1 VHSNRLRRAVG
12 LTAVAL
18 TAVGSLVLS
27 AFPATAAPAT
37 SHNGPTAPRGAVT
50 VQMTV
55 VRHGQAAGHRVRP
68 DGTGPVYSLNC
79 GTAQLI
85 VNGSN
90 ARYNLKLHSIL
101 GTITQGTVVYT
112 TDGFGNVPQPS
123 GINLG
128 STYSNNLG
136 TIAIPGIFISNA
148 YATGQI
154 YTSQGDVCFYT
165 VFAPW

>member
-1 VHSNRLRRAVG
+1 MRTSYRHRAM
-12 LTAVAL
+12 LAVAAAIA
-18 TAVGSLVLS
+18 AVTIITS
-27 AFPATAAPAT
+27 AGAANAAPAAST
-37 SHNGPTAPRGAVT
+37 PTASRIVT
-50 VQMTV
+50 VQMTGSL
-55 VRHGQAAGHRVRP
+55 RSQATGHLIRP

-101 GTITQGTVVYT
+101 GTITQGSVVYT
-112 TDGFGNVPQPS
+112 TDGIGNVPWPR

-136 TIAIPGIFISNA
+136 SIPVPGIFVHNA
-148 YATGQI
+148 YASGQV
-154 YTSQGDVCFYT
+154 YTSQGYVCFY
-165 VFAPW
+165 VVYAPW